1 MLKKILDRTDG
12 QDLAEYAIL
21 LGAIAI
27 VVIVAV
33 ALLGTN
39 LSDLFAGLGVE
50 LGLLLNPDPDPDPVP
65 DCYGSL
71 LLPIMVGITGLTTA
85 ISRWLPKQRAMA

>member
-50 LGLLLNPDPDPDPVP
+50 LGLLLNPDPDPVP